1 MCPLIEAQGGKSAL
15 TIWHK
20 IYALDRRW
28 LYLIL
33 FLLVIIQTL
42 APLDIPNVVS
52 PRSKALYDL
61 LSRQPEGSFV
71 VVQTDWTYST
81 RGESYA
87 QFKALMRLLMR
98 KKIRFVVT
106 TAGSDPQAPVI
117 AKQIIA
123 TLAREPGG
131 NNYEEGRDYAIAGF
145 FPSAEAHIRAMV
157 NNIRG
162 ELATKGIEG
171 GAVIEGIRDLS
182 DAKAVINITGSA
194 TITLWIER
202 IRNKA
207 PLGLMCT
214 AVMSAENIP
223 YYISGQLKGIV
234 IGAKGAFDFE
244 TLLNEEFP
252 NSNPEYKDYKNYDAG
267 RRYMGPLA
275 FALILLIVS
284 VIVGNI
290 AMLQVRRLGG
300 SR

>member
-1 MCPLIEAQGGKSAL
+1 LIETQETQPTL

-20 IYALDRRW
+20 LYMLDRRW

-33 FLLVIIQTL
+33 ILLVVVQTL
-42 APLDIPNVVS
+42 SPLDIPNVVS
-52 PRSKALYDL
+52 PRSQALYDH
-61 LSRQPEGSFV
+61 LSQQPPGSFV

-87 QFKALMRLLMR
+87 QFKALIRLLMR

-117 AKQIIA
+117 AKQIISQ
-123 TLAREPGG
+123 LAKEPGG
-131 NNYEEGRDYAIAGF
+131 NNYEEGKDYAIAGF

-162 ELATKGIEG
+162 ELGTRGLGDSPVLEG
-171 GAVIEGIRDLS
+171 VRDLS

-223 YYISGQLKGIV
+223 YYIAGQLKGIV

-244 TLLNEEFP
+244 TLLAKEFP
-252 NSNPEYKDYKNYDAG
+252 NSQPEFKDYKNYDAG

-275 FALILLIVS
+275 FALLLLIVS

-290 AMLQVRRLGG
+290 AMIQVRRSGG
-300 SR
+300 IRS

>member
-1 MCPLIEAQGGKSAL
+1 MIEAKEEKPKE
-15 TIWHK
+15 TFWHK
-20 IYALDRRW
+20 LYALDRRW

-33 FLLVIIQTL
+33 IVLVVLQTL
-42 APLDIPNVVS
+42 SPLDIPNVVS
-52 PRSKALYDL
+52 PRSQALYDL
-61 LSRQPEGSFV
+61 LSRQEPGSFV

-87 QFKALMRLLMR
+87 QFKALIRLLMR
-98 KKIRFVVT
+98 KRIRFVVT

-117 AKQIIA
+117 AKQIISE
-123 TLAREPGG
+123 LAKEPGG
-131 NNYEEGRDYAIAGF
+131 NNYQEGKDYAIAGF
-145 FPSAEAHIRAMV
+145 FPNAEAHIRAMV
-157 NNIRG
+157 NNIRS
-162 ELATKGIEG
+162 ELATKGINNSP
-171 GAVIEGIRDLS
+171 VVEGIRDLS

-223 YYISGQLKGIV
+223 YYIAGQLKGIV

-244 TLLNEEFP
+244 TLLAQEFP
-252 NSNPEYKDYKNYDAG
+252 NSDPEFKDYKNYDAG

-290 AMLQVRRLGG
+290 AMVQVRRAGG
-300 SR
+300 TRQ